1 MNKLIVAE
9 KPSVAVR
16 IATALGD
23 SRPRT
28 ESINGVRYFIASK
41 DQDQI
46 FIVSAVGHLFTL
58 SQVGPNKVPIF
69 DIQWVPSYKVST
81 GAYFTKK
88 YLDAIE
94 IVGKQ
99 CTFFINACDYDIE
112 GTVIGTNILKQI
124 VNKNVNSELGE
135 GNFRRMR
142 FSTTTDAD
150 LRESYANMNA
160 FDSLNFDA
168 GEARHKLDWM
178 WGINMSRALMAAIAT
193 KGIRKT
199 LSAGRVQGPAL
210 GILAKREMEIKN
222 FVSKPYWKIII
233 TSKGSNF
240 EAKDKEI
247 FEKKVAE
254 AQFNKAKASA
264 IKVKSVDSDERSIRP
279 FPPFDLTSLQ
289 IEASRVFHIDPS
301 KTLAIA
307 QSLYERSYISYPR
320 TSSQKLPPT
329 LNLPR
334 VITAMSKIPEYAEM
348 ASKLIKESRFR
359 PAEGAKDDEAHPAV
373 YPTGEEP
380 KKMSDEES
388 KIYDLIARRFLACFG
403 YYAKSAVKRVAIDVG
418 GEEYRASGEK
428 ITLMGWMELY
438 KYYTLRESQ
447 ISDFTV
453 GEAITPEKVDMKS
466 LKTLPPKRYTKASII
481 SVLEGKELGTKA
493 TRAEIIDTLFRR
505 DYIKGSNIEVTEFG
519 LSIYNALSA
528 YCSEI
533 LDEDLTRKL
542 ELDMEKIQKGQA
554 TKSEV
559 INEGKEIITSL
570 IGKFKLKESQIGDE
584 LIKGLKESENSSLIG
599 PCSKCGT
606 GSLILRRSAAGKNF
620 IGCTD
625 YPKCTNTYSVPQ
637 NAKIVATGKICEL
650 CHTPKIKVFRRGKR
664 PFDMD
669 LDPNCETKKDWAKAP
684 AVQTGAQAAASMAK
698 PGLNAGAAKG
708 AAPSAAP
715 GTAPAAASEV
725 QAVRAKPSAVSEIKS
740 QKVAKTKRIGSS
752 RKPKRKPAPKRT
764 KDAANAVE

>member
-16 IATALGD
+16 IAMALGD

-28 ESINGVRYFIASK
+28 ESINGVRYFIASNG
-41 DQDQI
+41 QDQI

-88 YLDAIE
+88 YLDVIE
-94 IVGKQ
+94 VVGKQ

-112 GTVIGTNILKQI
+112 GTVIGTNILKHI
-124 VNKNVNSELGE
+124 VNKNVNSELGA

-142 FSTTTDAD
+142 FSTTTDSD

-168 GEARHKLDWM
+168 GEARHRLDWM
-178 WGINMSRALMAAIAT
+178 WGINMSRALMAAIAA

-210 GILAKREMEIKN
+210 AILAKREAEIKN

-233 TSKGSNF
+233 GSKGSSF
-240 EAKDKEI
+240 EAKEIFDKE
-247 FEKKVAE
+247 KAE
-254 AQFNKAKASA
+254 EQFKKAKSSA

-320 TSSQKLPPT
+320 TSSQKLPPA

-359 PAEGAKDDEAHPAV
+359 PAEGAKEDEAHPAV

-388 KIYDLIARRFLACFG
+388 KIYDLIARRFLACFW
-403 YYAKSAVKRVAIDVG
+403 YYAKSAVKRVVIDVG

-428 ITLMGWMELY
+428 ITSMGWMGLY

-447 ISDFTV
+447 ISEFTA
-453 GEAITPEKVDMKS
+453 GEEIKPEKVDMKG
-466 LKTLPPKRYTKASII
+466 LKTLPPKRYTKAGII

-493 TRAEIIDTLFRR
+493 TRAEVIDTLFRR
-505 DYIKGSNIEVTEFG
+505 DYIKGSSIEVTEFG

-528 YCSEI
+528 YCPEI

-559 INEGKEIITSL
+559 IDEGKEIITRL
-570 IGKFKLKESQIGDE
+570 IGKFKLRESQIGDE

-620 IGCTD
+620 IGCTG
-625 YPKCTNTYSVPQ
+625 YPNCTNTYSVPQ
-637 NAKIVATGKICEL
+637 NAKIVATGKVCEL

-684 AVQTGAQAAASMAK
+684 QVRTGTQLGS
-698 PGLNAGAAKG
+698 GAAKPAISAVASPSPAPEAEAVKANPNPIKKRPQK
-708 AAPSAAP
+708 AARTKGSDSKMKPKKKAAQTKAK
-715 GTAPAAASEV
+715 GKASE
-725 QAVRAKPSAVSEIKS
+725 AE
-740 QKVAKTKRIGSS
+740 
-752 RKPKRKPAPKRT
+752 
-764 KDAANAVE
+764 